1 MVPMPDPMKGEDIK
15 GLMDAARE
23 ATQVLLGASH
33 VTIVAH
39 IDADG
44 VSAASI
50 ASAAL
55 ARAEVSHECKFVR
68 KLDEAEIKQIN
79 AMPSEG
85 VWLVDLGSSAISN
98 ITLPI
103 CCVSDHH
110 SVIEVASKSRQRKPG
125 QNDLGSFL
133 DRKVHVNP
141 HLFGIDGG
149 QSVSGA
155 GVTYL
160 VAKSMSSS
168 NASLAPLAI
177 VGAVGDFQ
185 DSANSRLVGL
195 NQSIVQDAVAEG
207 TIEVTKDIRIFG
219 RESRP
224 LARML
229 EYAND
234 PTLPGLTNR
243 YAECKRFLDDIGIEQ
258 QSEDGWRSWVDL
270 TPEEKREITSHLAD
284 RLLNCGKGVKSIRR
298 LIGEVYLLSEE
309 ERKTPLHDA
318 KEFAT
323 LLNSCGRYDRAEIGL
338 KICQGDR
345 GDALRTAD
353 DLLRNHRDTLKNG
366 ISWVKKKGV
375 VRRQSLQYFH
385 AEEEIPETVVGIVA
399 GMLLGSADAMED
411 KAQGERIDIDFKV
424 DCSVPIIAFAR
435 CVDEDNIKV
444 SARATRELVQKGLDL
459 SVAIR
464 VASEMVG
471 GSGGGHRIAAGASI
485 PSGKELEFLDA
496 IESLITSQL
505 AGYRP
510 NGSG

>member
-1 MVPMPDPMKGEDIK
+1 MIADPARGEDVK
-15 GLMDAARE
+15 GLMEAARE
-23 ATQVLLGASH
+23 ATQVILGASS

-50 ASAAL
+50 ASSAL
-55 ARAEVSHECKFVR
+55 ARADVPFECRFIK
-68 KLDEAEIKQIN
+68 KLDEAEVKQIN
-79 AMPSEG
+79 ALPSEG
-85 VWLVDLGSSAISN
+85 AWLVDLGSSAISK

-110 SVIEVASKSRQRKPG
+110 SIIEDAGGVPKRKPG
-125 QNDLGSFL
+125 QNDLASFME
-133 DRKVHVNP
+133 RKVHVNP

-149 QSVSGA
+149 QSLSGA
-155 GVTYL
+155 GATYL
-160 VAKSMSSS
+160 VAKSMSSANS
-168 NASLAPLAI
+168 SLAPLAI

-195 NQSIVQDAVAEG
+195 NQGIVQDAVAEG
-207 TIEVTKDIRIFG
+207 TLEVTKDIRIFG

-243 YAECKRFLDDIGIEQ
+243 YSECKRFLDEIGIEQ
-258 QSEDGWRSWVDL
+258 QSEDGWRSWIDL
-270 TPEEKREITSHLAD
+270 SPEEKREITSRLAD

-309 ERKTPLHDA
+309 ERGTPLHDA

-323 LLNSCGRYDRAEIGL
+323 LLNSCGRYDKAEVGL
-338 KICQGDR
+338 KICRGDR
-345 GDALRTAD
+345 GDALRIAD

-366 ISWVKKKGV
+366 ITWVKRKGV

-385 AEEEIPETVVGIVA
+385 AEQEIPETVVGIVA
-399 GMLLGSADAMED
+399 GMLLGSSDLNEEKSPAERADLA
-411 KAQGERIDIDFKV
+411 FKV
-424 DCSVPIIAFAR
+424 DCSVPIIAFATS
-435 CVDEDNIKV
+435 VDEGNIKV
-444 SARATRELVQKGLDL
+444 SARATRELVLKGLDL
-459 SVAIR
+459 SIAIR
-464 VASEMVG
+464 IASEKVG

-485 PSGKELEFLDA
+485 PIGKEQEFLDA
-496 IESLITSQL
+496 IEALISSQL
-505 AGYRP
+505 AGKLP
-510 NGSG
+510 

>member
-1 MVPMPDPMKGEDIK
+1 
-15 GLMDAARE
+15 MDAARE
-23 ATQVLLGASH
+23 ATQVLLGASS
-33 VTIVAH
+33 VTIIAH

-55 ARAEVSHECKFVR
+55 KGADVPQECRFIK

-79 AMPSEG
+79 ELRSEG
-85 VWLVDLGSSAISN
+85 VWLVDLGSSAISK

-110 SVIEVASKSRQRKPG
+110 SVIEDVCDVRKRKPG
-125 QNDLGSFL
+125 QNDLASFME
-133 DRKVHVNP
+133 RKVHVNP

-149 QSVSGA
+149 QALSGA
-155 GVTYL
+155 GATYL
-160 VAKSMSSS
+160 VAKSMSSA

-195 NQSIVQDAVAEG
+195 NRAIVQDAVSEG
-207 TIEVTKDIRIFG
+207 TIEVTRDIRIFG

-234 PTLPGLTNR
+234 PALPGLTNR
-243 YAECKRFLDDIGIEQ
+243 YMECKRFLDDIGIEQ
-258 QSEDGWRSWVDL
+258 QSGNRWRSWVDL
-270 TPEEKREITSHLAD
+270 TLEEKREITSRLAG
-284 RLLNCGKGVKSIRR
+284 RLLSCGKGVKSIRR

-309 ERKTPLHDA
+309 ERRTPLHDA

-323 LLNSCGRYDRAEIGL
+323 LLNSCGRYNRAEIGL

-345 GDALRTAD
+345 GDALRIAD

-366 ISWVKKKGV
+366 IIWVKKKGV
-375 VRRQSLQYFH
+375 TKRPALQYFH
-385 AEEEIPETVVGIVA
+385 AELEIPETVVGIVA
-399 GMLLGSADAMED
+399 GMLLGSADPSED
-411 KAQGERIDIDFKV
+411 KSQAERADIDFKV
-424 DCSVPIIAFAR
+424 DSSVPMIAFAR
-435 CVDEDNIKV
+435 CVDEENIKV
-444 SARATRELVQKGLDL
+444 SARATRELVLRGLDL
-459 SVAIR
+459 SIAIR
-464 VASEMVG
+464 AASEKVG
-471 GSGGGHRIAAGASI
+471 GSGGGHRIAAGATI
-485 PSGKELEFLDA
+485 PLGKEMEFLDA
-496 IESLITSQL
+496 IELLIISQL
-505 AGYRP
+505 AGDRT
-510 NGSG
+510 NGST

>member
-1 MVPMPDPMKGEDIK
+1 MTLDPMREENVK
-15 GLMDAARE
+15 GLLSAARE
-23 ATQVLLGASH
+23 ATQVLLGASD
-33 VTIVAH
+33 VTVVAH

-50 ASAAL
+50 ASTAL
-55 ARAEVSHECKFVR
+55 GRAGVPHECRFVR
-68 KLDEAEIKQIN
+68 KLDEAEVKQIN
-79 AMPSEG
+79 GLNSEG
-85 VWLVDLGSSAISN
+85 VWLVDLGSSAISK

-110 SVIEVASKSRQRKPG
+110 SMIEDSCNGPKRKQG
-125 QNDLGSFL
+125 QNDLGSFME
-133 DRKVHVNP
+133 RKVHVNP

-149 QSVSGA
+149 QSISGA

-168 NASLAPLAI
+168 NASSAPMAI

-185 DSANSRLVGL
+185 DSANSRLVGM
-195 NQSIVQDAVAEG
+195 NQQIVQDAVAEG
-207 TIEVTKDIRIFG
+207 TIEITKDIRIFG

-234 PTLPGLTNR
+234 PTIPGLSNR
-243 YAECKRFLDDIGIEQ
+243 YTECKRFLDEIGIEQ
-258 QSEDGWRSWVDL
+258 QSENGWRSWVDL
-270 TPEEKREITSHLAD
+270 TLEEKREITSRLAD
-284 RLLNCGKGVKSIRR
+284 RLLRCGKGTKSIRR
-298 LIGEVYLLSEE
+298 LIGEVYLLTEE
-309 ERKTPLHDA
+309 KRRTPLHDA

-323 LLNSCGRYDRAEIGL
+323 LLNSCGRYEKATIGL

-345 GDALRTAD
+345 GDALRIAD

-366 ISWVKKKGV
+366 IAWVKRKGV

-385 AEEEIPETVVGIVA
+385 AEQEIPETVVGIVA
-399 GMLLGSADAMED
+399 GMLLGSADTNEEKNQD
-411 KAQGERIDIDFKV
+411 EQINLDFKV
-424 DCSVPIIAFAR
+424 DHSVPIIAFAR
-435 CVDEDNIKV
+435 CVDEESIKV
-444 SARATRELVQKGLDL
+444 SARATRELVLRGLDL

-464 VASEMVG
+464 IASEKVG

-485 PSGKELEFLDA
+485 PLGKESEFLDA
-496 IESLITSQL
+496 IEALISDQL
-505 AGYRP
+505 ASHCT
-510 NGSG
+510 NGPA

>member
-1 MVPMPDPMKGEDIK
+1 MVQMADITRGEDVK
-15 GLMDAARE
+15 ALLEAARE
-23 ATQVLLGASH
+23 ATQVLLGASS
-33 VTIVAH
+33 VTVVAH

-50 ASAAL
+50 ASTAL
-55 ARAEVSHECKFVR
+55 TRADVPHERKFIR
-68 KLDEAEIKQIN
+68 KLDEGEIKQIN
-79 AMPSEG
+79 ALHTEAA
-85 VWLVDLGSSAISN
+85 WLVDLGSSAISK

-110 SVIEVASKSRQRKPG
+110 SIIEDANAGPKRKQG
-125 QNDLGSFL
+125 QNDLGSFME
-133 DRKVHVNP
+133 RKVHVNP

-149 QSVSGA
+149 QSISGA

-160 VAKSMSSS
+160 VAKSMSSG

-207 TIEVTKDIRIFG
+207 TIEVTRDIRIFG

-243 YAECKRFLDDIGIEQ
+243 YSECKRFLDDIGIDQ
-258 QSEDGWRSWVDL
+258 QSENGWRSWVELSLD
-270 TPEEKREITSHLAD
+270 EKREITSRLAE
-284 RLLNCGKGVKSIRR
+284 RLLNYGKGVKSIRR
-298 LIGEVYLLSEE
+298 LIGEVYLLADEE
-309 ERKTPLHDA
+309 KRTPLHDA

-323 LLNSCGRYDRAEIGL
+323 LLNSCGRYDKAEIGL

-385 AEEEIPETVVGIVA
+385 AETEIPETVVGIVA
-399 GMLLGSADAMED
+399 GMLLGSADSMED
-411 KAQGERIDIDFKV
+411 RAQGERVDIDFKV
-424 DCSVPIIAFAR
+424 DSSVPIVAFAR

-459 SVAIR
+459 SIAIR
-464 VASEMVG
+464 IASERVG

-485 PSGKELEFLDA
+485 PLGKELEFLDA
-496 IESLITSQL
+496 IESVIIGQL
-505 AGYRP
+505 AGYCP
-510 NGSG
+510 

>member
-1 MVPMPDPMKGEDIK
+1 MSDSLKGENVR
-15 GLMDAARE
+15 GLLDAAKE
-23 ATQVLLGASH
+23 ATQVLLGASD

-50 ASAAL
+50 ASNAL
-55 ARAEVSHECKFVR
+55 RRADVPHECKFIK
-68 KLDEAEIKQIN
+68 KLDEAEIKHIN
-79 AMPSEG
+79 KMNSEG
-85 VWLVDLGSSAISN
+85 VWLVDLGSSAISK

-110 SVIEVASKSRQRKPG
+110 SVIEDAINGSKRKRG
-125 QNDLGSFL
+125 QNDLGSFME
-133 DRKVHVNP
+133 RKVHVNP

-149 QSVSGA
+149 QSLSGA

-160 VAKSMSSS
+160 VAKSISSS
-168 NASLAPLAI
+168 NASSAPLAI

-185 DSANSRLVGL
+185 DSANSRLVGM
-195 NQSIVQDAVAEG
+195 NQHIVQDAVAEG
-207 TIEVTKDIRIFG
+207 TIEITKDIRIFG

-234 PTLPGLTNR
+234 PTLPGLTNH
-243 YAECKRFLDDIGIEQ
+243 YAECKRFLDEIGIEQ
-258 QSEDGWRSWVDL
+258 RSENGWRSWVDL
-270 TPEEKREITSHLAD
+270 TLEEKREITSQLAD
-284 RLLNCGKGVKSIRR
+284 RLLRCGKGARSIRR

-309 ERKTPLHDA
+309 KKRTPLHDA

-323 LLNSCGRYDRAEIGL
+323 LLNSCGRYDKAAIGL

-345 GDALRTAD
+345 GDALRIAD

-366 ISWVKKKGV
+366 ITWVKKKGV

-385 AEEEIPETVVGIVA
+385 AEQEIPETVVGIVA
-399 GMLLGSADAMED
+399 GMLLGSADANEEKD
-411 KAQGERIDIDFKV
+411 QDERVEYDFKV

-435 CVDEDNIKV
+435 SVDEQNIKV
-444 SARATRELVQKGLDL
+444 SARATRELVLKGLDL

-464 VASEMVG
+464 LASEKVG

-485 PSGKELEFLDA
+485 PLGKESEFLDA
-496 IESLITSQL
+496 MEALISSQL
-505 AGYRP
+505 SGNCT
-510 NGSG
+510 NGPA

>member
-1 MVPMPDPMKGEDIK
+1 MPDLRPENVK
-15 GLMDAARE
+15 GLMEAARE
-23 ATQVLLGASH
+23 ATQVLLGASSIT
-33 VTIVAH
+33 VVAH

-50 ASAAL
+50 ASSAL
-55 ARAEVSHECKFVR
+55 TRADVPHECRFIK
-68 KLDEAEIKQIN
+68 KLDEAEVKLIN
-79 AMPSEG
+79 ALPSEG
-85 VWLVDLGSSAISN
+85 VWLVDLGSSAISR

-110 SVIEVASKSRQRKPG
+110 SVIEDASASSKRKQG
-125 QNDLGSFL
+125 QNDLGSFME
-133 DRKVHVNP
+133 RKVHVNP
-141 HLFGIDGG
+141 HLYGIDGG
-149 QSVSGA
+149 QSLSGA

-160 VAKSMSSS
+160 VAKSMASS

-207 TIEVTKDIRIFG
+207 LIEVTKDIRIFG

-234 PTLPGLTNR
+234 PSLPGLTNR
-243 YAECKRFLDDIGIEQ
+243 YMECKRFLDDIGIEQ
-258 QSEDGWRSWVDL
+258 QSENGWRSWVDL
-270 TPEEKREITSHLAD
+270 SQEEKREITSRLAD
-284 RLLNCGKGVKSIRR
+284 RLLDCGKGIKSIRR

-309 ERKTPLHDA
+309 ERRTPLHDA

-323 LLNSCGRYDRAEIGL
+323 LLNSCGRYDKAEIGL

-345 GDALRTAD
+345 GEALRIAD

-366 ISWVKKKGV
+366 ITWVKRKGV
-375 VRRQSLQYFH
+375 VRRRSLQYFH
-385 AEEEIPETVVGIVA
+385 AEQEIPETVVGIVA
-399 GMLLGSADAMED
+399 GMLLGSADSNE
-411 KAQGERIDIDFKV
+411 ERNQTERVEIDFKV
-424 DCSVPIIAFAR
+424 DCSVPIIAFATS
-435 CVDEDNIKV
+435 VDEETVKV
-444 SARATRELVQKGLDL
+444 SARGTRELVLKGLDL
-459 SVAIR
+459 SIAIR
-464 VASEMVG
+464 VASEKVG

-485 PSGKELEFLDA
+485 PLGKEMEFLDA
-496 IESLITSQL
+496 IEALIISQL
-505 AGYRP
+505 GGNCP
-510 NGSG
+510 NGSA

>member
-1 MVPMPDPMKGEDIK
+1 MIEGENVK
-15 GLMDAARE
+15 GLMEAARE
-23 ATQVLLGASH
+23 ATQVLLGASSIT
-33 VTIVAH
+33 VVAH

-50 ASAAL
+50 ASSAL
-55 ARAEVSHECKFVR
+55 SRADVPHECRFIKKLDDAEV
-68 KLDEAEIKQIN
+68 KQIN
-79 AMPSEG
+79 ALHSEG
-85 VWLVDLGSSAISN
+85 VWLVDLGSSAISK

-110 SVIEVASKSRQRKPG
+110 SVIEDAGGNLKRKLG
-125 QNDLGSFL
+125 QNDLGSFME
-133 DRKVHVNP
+133 RKVHVNP
-141 HLFGIDGG
+141 HIFGIDGG
-149 QSVSGA
+149 QSLSGA

-160 VAKSMSSS
+160 VAKSMASS

-177 VGAVGDFQ
+177 VGAIGDFQ
-185 DSANSRLVGL
+185 DSANSKLVGL

-207 TIEVTKDIRIFG
+207 TIEVTKDVRIFG

-243 YAECKRFLDDIGIEQ
+243 YTECKRFLDEIGIAQ
-258 QSEDGWRSWVDL
+258 QSENGWRSWVDL
-270 TPEEKREITSHLAD
+270 DHEEKREITSRLAG
-284 RLLNCGKGVKSIRR
+284 RLLDYGKGVKSIRR

-309 ERKTPLHDA
+309 ERRTPLHDA

-345 GDALRTAD
+345 GDALKTAD

-366 ISWVKKKGV
+366 ITWVKKKGV
-375 VRRQSLQYFH
+375 IRRRSLQYFH
-385 AEEEIPETVVGIVA
+385 AEQEIPETVVGIVA
-399 GMLLGSADAMED
+399 GMLLGSADSNED
-411 KAQGERIDIDFKV
+411 RNQAERIDVDFKV
-424 DCSVPIIAFAR
+424 DCSVPIIAFATS
-435 CVDEDNIKV
+435 VDDKNIKV
-444 SARATRELVQKGLDL
+444 SARATRELVLKGLDL
-459 SVAIR
+459 SIAIR
-464 VASEMVG
+464 VASEKVG

-485 PSGKELEFLDA
+485 PLGREMEFLDA
-496 IESLITSQL
+496 IEALIISQL
-505 AGYRP
+505 GT
-510 NGSG
+510 N

>member
-1 MVPMPDPMKGEDIK
+1 MADPTREENVK

-23 ATQVLLGASH
+23 AAQVLLGASS

-50 ASAAL
+50 ASATL
-55 ARAEVSHECKFVR
+55 AKADVPSECRFIK
-68 KLDEAEIKQIN
+68 KLDEAEVKLIN
-79 AMPSEG
+79 QLHSEG
-85 VWLVDLGSSAISN
+85 VWLVDLGSSAISR

-110 SVIEVASKSRQRKPG
+110 SVIEDGSVSVKRKPG
-125 QNDLGSFL
+125 QNDLGSFM

-149 QSVSGA
+149 QSLSGA
-155 GVTYL
+155 GATYL
-160 VAKSMSSS
+160 VAKSMSAS

-195 NQSIVQDAVAEG
+195 NQIIVQDAVAEG

-229 EYAND
+229 EYSND

-243 YAECKRFLDDIGIEQ
+243 YSECKRFLDDIGIEQ
-258 QSEDGWRSWVDL
+258 QSEIGWRSWVDL
-270 TPEEKREITSHLAD
+270 APEEKRQVASRLAE
-284 RLLNCGKGVKSIRR
+284 RLMDCGKGVRSIRR
-298 LIGEVYLLSEE
+298 LIGEVYLLAEE
-309 ERKTPLHDA
+309 EKGTPLHDA

-323 LLNSCGRYDRAEIGL
+323 LLNSCGRYEKAGIGL

-345 GDALRTAD
+345 GDALRIAD
-353 DLLRNHRDTLKNG
+353 ELLRNHRDTLKNG
-366 ISWVKKKGV
+366 IAWVKKKGV

-385 AEEEIPETVVGIVA
+385 AEQQIPETVVGIVA
-399 GMLLGSADAMED
+399 GMLLGSADLSED
-411 KAQGERIDIDFKV
+411 RNQERPEIDFKV
-424 DCSVPIIAFAR
+424 DGSVPIIAFATS
-435 CVDEDNIKV
+435 VDEESIKV
-444 SARATRELVQKGLDL
+444 SARATRELVLKGLDL
-459 SVAIR
+459 SIAIR
-464 VASEMVG
+464 LASERVG

-485 PSGKELEFLDA
+485 PLGKEQEFLDA
-496 IESLITSQL
+496 IEALIAAQL
-505 AGYRP
+505 GRNCP
-510 NGSG
+510 NASE